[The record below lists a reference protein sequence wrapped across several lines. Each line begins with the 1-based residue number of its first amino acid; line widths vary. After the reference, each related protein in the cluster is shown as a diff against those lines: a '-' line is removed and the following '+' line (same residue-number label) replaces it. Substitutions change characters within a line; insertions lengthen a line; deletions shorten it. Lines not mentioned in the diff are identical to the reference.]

1 MDLQQI
7 SLTPLRGLTV
17 AVLGYGNQ
25 GRAQAL
31 NLRDSGVN
39 VVVGGRPG
47 KSLSLAKEDKFT
59 ILDNAGAARAADI
72 IMLLLPDQTIG
83 EVYQSLKAELTAKKA
98 VGFAHG
104 FAYHFKQL
112 GELALCGHFLVGPKG
127 AGAILRKKFEK
138 GGGLP
143 GVFALGENATDQT
156 RQWALAYAKGIGVAT
171 SVLIETTFQQET
183 ESDLFGEQAVL
194 CGGIMRLMENAFG
207 TLVENGISPEMA
219 FFESCYEAK
228 LILDLWVAHGPAG
241 MAAKISPTA
250 FYGGTTRGERLIGD
264 SSKRE
269 MAKIFQ
275 EIRSGDF
282 ATEWLAEVRKGTPR
296 LTAERQRLAASQ
308 LEKTYEQLTR
318 DGLRPEP

>member
-7 SLTPLRGLTV
+7 SLAPLQALTV

-31 NLRDSGVN
+31 NLRDSGVR
-39 VVVGGRPG
+39 VLVGGRPG
-47 KSLSLAKEDKFT
+47 KSLDLAKAEGFT
-59 ILDNAGAARAADI
+59 ILGNAEAARLADI

-83 EVYQSLKAELTAKKA
+83 QIYGEIRGELTTKKA

-104 FAYHFKQL
+104 FAYHFRQL
-112 GELALCGHFLVGPKG
+112 GSLAPCAHFLVGPKG
-127 AGAILRKKFEK
+127 AGAILRKKFEQ

-156 RQWALAYAKGIGVAT
+156 RQWALAYAKAIGVAT

-183 ESDLFGEQAVL
+183 ESDLFGEQSVL
-194 CGGIMRLMENAFG
+194 CGGIQQLMETAFE
-207 TLVENGISPEMA
+207 TLVEQGIAPEMA

-228 LILDLWVAHGPAG
+228 LILDLWVAHGPSG

-250 FYGGTTRGERLIGD
+250 FYGGTTRGKRLVGEAT
-264 SSKRE
+264 KRE
-269 MAKIFQ
+269 MTRIFQ
-275 EIRSGDF
+275 EIRSGEF
-282 ATEWLAEVRKGTPR
+282 AREWLDEVRNGTPR
-296 LTAERQRLAASQ
+296 LAAERARLNDSL
-308 LEKTYEQLTR
+308 LEKTYRQLTR